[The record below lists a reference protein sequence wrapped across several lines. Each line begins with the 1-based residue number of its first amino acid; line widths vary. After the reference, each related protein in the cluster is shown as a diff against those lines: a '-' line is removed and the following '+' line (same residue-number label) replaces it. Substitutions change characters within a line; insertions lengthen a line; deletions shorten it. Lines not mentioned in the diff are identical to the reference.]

1 MPRPEQHNSPEFP
14 TRQGHAILPA
24 IAVALLLLFP
34 TLARCAPQ
42 TDTGS
47 VANSDPFG
55 WNNIE
60 PAARPRAFWWW
71 LGSSVSK
78 PEIDRQLQSLK
89 NAGFGGLLVCPL
101 YEYSNPVLPSIKY
114 LSTDWVDMF
123 KYCCDRGRELGISID
138 MTVGGGWPMGGPWVT
153 KNNGERYLRLE
164 KRHVVVRPGHRL
176 DLSDENGK
184 DPIACVSYLKS
195 MDLPAPGPATV
206 ITPKN
211 LGHGQVW
218 QVPEGTWDVLISRM
232 GYTRFDVYVA
242 GPGGVGPVFDFW
254 SAEAFTNLVEPF
266 SGLLRELGTSR
277 PTYTFCDSYEG
288 RGGSTPGMFRAF
300 TEANGY
306 DLRPFLHQLL
316 KENDSPENRRIW
328 HDHRYAISRM
338 HVGFTR
344 RWTQW
349 AHQQGVQTMYQWIGD
364 PANPLDTCAEVD
376 LPDAAPSAVSAAH
389 IMGKRLV
396 SNETFTWGAGH
407 DFNGSLDY
415 FRKAADSRS
424 GVMGGVNMAVY
435 HGVPFTPLAEP
446 WPGPMYYAGANFS
459 ETQPWFR
466 HVSHLNTYLAR
477 LQQTL
482 QHTRP
487 DVEVLILSSMH
498 DCWLGHNT
506 NGWQAGQPLV
516 WRNSEHPGE
525 GGVAIAATLGA
536 LLDSQGIQ
544 ADFCSDK
551 LLQEVV
557 RAKGGRLVT
566 PGTSYKVLIIPPL
579 GCVEPETIRQ
589 LEQLAAGGCTLLFIG
604 PIPRSIPKRLPLVQD
619 TSGSTNR
626 LHQLILARAAP
637 HSDAAAPVY
646 QLNDSSSDALTRF
659 LISKGVQPDGLPGRL
674 AMLRA
679 THGQDPL
686 YFFKNESGDQKVDAW
701 VPLQHKAKHAVIGN
715 ARTGSIGLAQSKP
728 STNGTSVHLVL
739 EPTEVLVV
747 RLTDQPVSTLKQLNP
762 SQTPA
767 RTEIVKGPWA
777 LSWTDYQGASHG
789 SSINELAS
797 WTQLAG
803 LELYSGSVGYETSL
817 VVKPEELSGLCELD
831 LGAVHE
837 SADVWVNGEHAGCI
851 WTTPYRL
858 DITRHLH
865 PGRNTLRLNV
875 VNLAQNRII
884 DMQRNHI
891 PWQKCRLE
899 ENDFQGYCGQLRLD
913 KLTPLKS
920 GLLGPVKLL
929 KHPRS

>member
-1 MPRPEQHNSPEFP
+1 
-14 TRQGHAILPA
+14 
-24 IAVALLLLFP
+24 
-34 TLARCAPQ
+34 
-42 TDTGS
+42 
-47 VANSDPFG
+47 
-55 WNNIE
+55 
-60 PAARPRAFWWW
+60 
-71 LGSSVSK
+71 
-78 PEIDRQLQSLK
+78 
-89 NAGFGGLLVCPL
+89 
-101 YEYSNPVLPSIKY
+101 
-114 LSTDWVDMF
+114 
-123 KYCCDRGRELGISID
+123 
-138 MTVGGGWPMGGPWVT
+138 
-153 KNNGERYLRLE
+153 
-164 KRHVVVRPGHRL
+164 
-176 DLSDENGK
+176 
-184 DPIACVSYLKS
+184 
-195 MDLPAPGPATV
+195 
-206 ITPKN
+206 
-211 LGHGQVW
+211 
-218 QVPEGTWDVLISRM
+218 
-232 GYTRFDVYVA
+232 
-242 GPGGVGPVFDFW
+242 
-254 SAEAFTNLVEPF
+254 
-266 SGLLRELGTSR
+266 
-277 PTYTFCDSYEG
+277 
-288 RGGSTPGMFRAF
+288 
-300 TEANGY
+300 
-306 DLRPFLHQLL
+306 
-316 KENDSPENRRIW
+316 
-328 HDHRYAISRM
+328 
-338 HVGFTR
+338 
-344 RWTQW
+344 
-349 AHQQGVQTMYQWIGD
+349 
-364 PANPLDTCAEVD
+364 
-376 LPDAAPSAVSAAH
+376 
-389 IMGKRLV
+389 
-396 SNETFTWGAGH
+396 
-407 DFNGSLDY
+407 
-415 FRKAADSRS
+415 
-424 GVMGGVNMAVY
+424 
-435 HGVPFTPLAEP
+435 
-446 WPGPMYYAGANFS
+446 
-459 ETQPWFR
+459 
-466 HVSHLNTYLAR
+466 
-477 LQQTL
+477 
-482 QHTRP
+482 
-487 DVEVLILSSMH
+487 
-498 DCWLGHNT
+498 
-506 NGWQAGQPLV
+506 
-516 WRNSEHPGE
+516 
-525 GGVAIAATLGA
+525 
-536 LLDSQGIQ
+536 
-544 ADFCSDK
+544 
-551 LLQEVV
+551 
-557 RAKGGRLVT
+557 
-566 PGTSYKVLIIPPL
+566 
-579 GCVEPETIRQ
+579 
-589 LEQLAAGGCTLLFIG
+589 
-604 PIPRSIPKRLPLVQD
+604 IPRSIPKRLPLVQD